1 MRKINR
7 IVIVGCSRFGS
18 SIASLLSSKNK
29 EVVIIDNNE
38 KNFEKLSTNYSGFK
52 QVGDGSQVDVLIQ
65 AGIEKA
71 DMVVAATD
79 NDHVNMM
86 VAEIAKQLY
95 QVERVVCRLY
105 DPEKE
110 DIYNDFNISI
120 VNPTQLTL
128 KAFEI
133 LLSEMPL

>member
-1 MRKINR
+1 MKKINR

-29 EVVIIDNNE
+29 EVVIIDANE
-38 KNFEKLSTNYSGFK
+38 KNFEKLATNYSGFK

-79 NDHVNMM
+79 RDHVNMM
-86 VAEIAKQLY
+86 VAEIAKQCFN
-95 QVERVVCRLY
+95 VERVVCRLY

-110 DIYNDFNISI
+110 TIYNDFNISI

-128 KAFEI
+128 KAFEL